1 MYQELQFYLSYV
13 LSRSRFVPNKGPE
26 FCYYVPCTTVTIT
39 KALENC
45 SEPLYELPSASVDA
59 TVLVLGVYVHVE
71 CTGMVLVQVEQ
82 VSANLHPFG
91 PEPGA
96 SNYTFCFYQMND

>member
-45 SEPLYELPSASVDA
+45 SSEPLYELPSASVDA
-59 TVLVLGVYVHVE
+59 TVLVVYVE
-71 CTGMVLVQVEQ
+71 CTEAVY
-82 VSANLHPFG
+82 NDN
-91 PEPGA
+91 PEIQKLYLQY
-96 SNYTFCFYQMND
+96 SINF